1 METRVKEFETVIME
15 KKGKVGTIILN
26 RPNKLNTLTDGIL
39 NDAYAAV
46 TELGADEEIRVIII
60 KGAGRAFCAGY
71 DLSPREKPFETVLD
85 WRGHAEHGSR
95 LMFSIWNCRK
105 PVIAQIHGH
114 CLGGG
119 CDLAMVCDFTIAAE
133 HTMIGEPEIQFNS
146 APPFGIMPYI
156 LGMKKTK
163 ELLLTGDRITA
174 AEAERIGLITRVVP
188 DDQLEKEVQELANK
202 LIKIPVPAMMLNKEA
217 INRSYEM
224 SGFTNSIHY
233 GEGIFSTILMSETPE
248 AARFF
253 EISNKEGMAAA
264 FKWRDA
270 YFAGETEE

>member
-15 KKGKVGTIILN
+15 KRGKVGTIILN

-174 AEAERIGLITRVVP
+174 TEAERIGLITRVVP

>member
-233 GEGIFSTILMSETPE
+233 GEGIFSKILMSETPE